1 MNVVLLGAPGSGKG
15 TQAALVCKNLHLA
28 HISTGDL
35 LRQAVKQ
42 GTELGLQ
49 AKEYMDK
56 GAFVPMELV
65 LKLLEERL
73 KQPDCKKGFV
83 LDGFPRNKEQLE
95 AISKKIKTDVAVLI
109 QIEDSALEAR
119 LTGRRVCTSCGET
132 YHISHLVTER
142 CPKCGGALMIRS
154 DDNVQTIRNRLQ
166 VFHKETQPMIEEYKT
181 MGILEV
187 VEGDADMLTVYQGI
201 MEAIKKHDNH

>member
-1 MNVVLLGAPGSGKG
+1 MNIVLLGAPGSGKG
-15 TQAALVCKNLHLA
+15 TQAALLCKNLQIA
-28 HISTGDL
+28 HISTGEL
-35 LRQAVKQ
+35 LRQAVKE
-42 GTELGLQ
+42 GSPLGLQ
-49 AKEYMDK
+49 AKAYMDK

-65 LKLLEERL
+65 LQLLEQRL
-73 KQPDCKKGFV
+73 KHNDCKKGFV
-83 LDGFPRNKEQLE
+83 LDGFPRNKQQLE
-95 AISKKIKTDVAVLI
+95 AISNKIKTDVAVLI

-132 YHISHLVTER
+132 YHVSHLVTER
-142 CPKCGGALMIRS
+142 CPKCGGGLMIRS
-154 DDNVQTIRNRLQ
+154 DDNVETIRNRLK
-166 VFHKETQPMIEEYKT
+166 VFHEETQPMIEEYKN